1 MVLRY
6 GRENRKTVPN
16 MVRRKKE
23 NRLEGIKNEMC

>member
-1 MVLRY
+1 MALMY

-23 NRLEGIKNEMC
+23 NRLDGIKNEIY